1 MPKLEEEFKQEIWKI
16 ARPKKE
22 GQEFERE
29 LDVIPADLL
38 LSEKINAKLFQYKL
52 KRMGIALSLWEVF
65 TFFEFLNTKNAK
77 MFFEPQRYHHVMFGT
92 FYSFIKNEEYNR
104 SAAIK
109 NRGRSKER
117 KERSRSKN
125 RVKSPDYELEKNGYR
140 FG

>member
-77 MFFEPQRYHHVMFGT
+77 MFFEP
-92 FYSFIKNEEYNR
+92 
-104 SAAIK
+104 
-109 NRGRSKER
+109 
-117 KERSRSKN
+117 
-125 RVKSPDYELEKNGYR
+125 
-140 FG
+140 